1 MTDQTSES
9 SAYRGPAFFSYGF
22 RPFFFGAALFAGVA
36 VPAWIVLLIQAGDSA
51 LFHTGRQWHVH
62 EMIFGFLPAVITGF
76 LLTAIPNWT
85 DRPPIRG
92 RELILLSSLWLAGR
106 LAILVPWP
114 LPVLSAVVDAA
125 FLVALAGLVWREIA
139 TAKSWGHAPIGGI
152 ISLYAAAN
160 IVFHVLAQTGGE
172 TAPAERAALSLI
184 MMLLAVIGGRITPNF
199 TRELLMGQRLMKQP
213 ARFSRFDGLSIALVG
228 LAALGWIIAPEG
240 VVTGWFLLAA
250 GIINLAR
257 LSRWYGWLTWRE
269 PLVLMLHVGY
279 GWLAISLI
287 VLGAPMLGVGL
298 QPADAIHAL
307 TTGAVGAM
315 TLAVMTRAS
324 LGHTGRERHAGPAT
338 VALYTLINIGALLR
352 VFGPASDLPIHLML
366 GVAAACWSG
375 AYLLFAAIYGPFLF
389 RPNLDE

>member
-1 MTDQTSES
+1 MTDEASEHS
-9 SAYRGPAFFSYGF
+9 YRGPAFFSYGF

-36 VPAWIVLLIQAGDSA
+36 IPAWIVLLIQAGDSA

-92 RELILLSSLWLAGR
+92 TELILLSSLWLAGR
-106 LAILVPWP
+106 LAVALSWP
-114 LPVLSAVVDAA
+114 APVLSAVVDAA
-125 FLVALAGLVWREIA
+125 FLVALAGLVWREIG
-139 TAKSWGHAPIGGI
+139 TAKSWGHAPIGVI
-152 ISLYAAAN
+152 ISLYAVAN
-160 IVFHVLAQTGGE
+160 VVFHALAGSGGQTDQ
-172 TAPAERAALSLI
+172 AERAALSLI

-199 TRELLMGQRLMKQP
+199 TREFLMGERLRKQP
-213 ARFSRFDGLSIALVG
+213 ARFSRFDGLSIALIGV
-228 LAALGWIIAPEG
+228 AALAWITIPEG
-240 VVTGWFLLAA
+240 TATGWLLFAA
-250 GIINLAR
+250 GCVNLVR
-257 LSRWYGWLTWRE
+257 LARWYGWLTWRE

-279 GWLAISLI
+279 GWLALSLI
-287 VLGAPMLGVGL
+287 VLGAAILGVGL

-338 VALYTLINIGALLR
+338 VAIYLLVNLGALVR
-352 VFGPASDLPIHLML
+352 VFGSTTDLPAHFML
-366 GVAAACWSG
+366 GLAAACWSG
-375 AYLLFAAIYGPFLF
+375 AYLLFAVIYGPFLF
-389 RPNLDE
+389 RPSLDE